1 LEIGENMTEKEFWDE
16 ARKKGLKE
24 DNIRMAIEN
33 YYSIKKEM
41 PSLVLDEMIIEY
53 ALKTQERTDNESD
66 DFISLD

>member
-1 LEIGENMTEKEFWDE
+1 MTEKEFWDE